1 MSFYSTLYNIHIANN
16 FLLSII
22 SYTYGYLRS
31 NSLINGKFL
40 NQFTLQGG
48 NHMTAI
54 SKPVNKQK
62 KHMPDHAGV
71 AAPSIYT
78 NADGT
83 ISVSTHGSVITEDE
97 PPVHKS
103 FLKEPGS
110 AITHL
115 IGF

>member
-62 KHMPDHAGV
+62 KTYARPCWR
-71 AAPSIYT
+71 SSTIY
-78 NADGT
+78 
-83 ISVSTHGSVITEDE
+83 IHQC
-97 PPVHKS
+97 
-103 FLKEPGS
+103 
-110 AITHL
+110 
-115 IGF
+115 

>member
-83 ISVSTHGSVITEDE
+83 ISV
-97 PPVHKS
+97 
-103 FLKEPGS
+103 
-110 AITHL
+110 
-115 IGF
+115 

>member
-62 KHMPDHAGV
+62 KIAIKKPA
-71 AAPSIYT
+71 
-78 NADGT
+78 
-83 ISVSTHGSVITEDE
+83 
-97 PPVHKS
+97 KKKF
-103 FLKEPGS
+103 FL
-110 AITHL
+110 IL
-115 IGF
+115 I